1 MILNELFTKQPEE
14 MHDTSR
20 DNSTLKYEDSRKT
33 RLTLAQI
40 NRLRKMN
47 DMRALEHEQEMAF
60 VRKMYAPPAPAE
72 AGGLGGLQQLFTTF
86 TQ

>member
-1 MILNELFTKQPEE
+1 MILNELFAKQPEE
-14 MHDTSR
+14 MQDLSR
-20 DNSTLKYEDSRKT
+20 DNSIPKYEDSRKT

-60 VRKMYAPPAPAE
+60 VRKMYAPPTPAPE
-72 AGGLGGLQQLFTTF
+72 MGGL
-86 TQ
+86 